1 MYILQQSCA
10 AVAAI
15 NFDAIVVAAGNEEKT
30 SVWCES
36 KIARMARRA
45 LIAYLAN
52 EPVGLVD
59 AINGNAI
66 VLQAV
71 RGVEKMSVGTKM
83 DIGTA
88 VSRYLFSQNV
98 LHGKQIAVDIT
109 ENNNG
114 TAQFVDE
121 IHKLVVAAE
130 NEMARAPTLRTVVN
144 NAAVGKKRSG
154 VVGCCVGIDGET
166 VDAVVAEIGDEEI
179 FAIGSGTCAM
189 NVTDRIV
196 KKFLE
201 TNELT

>member
-15 NFDAIVVAAGNEEKT
+15 HFDAIVVAAGNEEKT

-144 NAAVGKKRSG
+144 NAAVGQKRSG

-166 VDAVVAEIGDEEI
+166 VDAVVA
-179 FAIGSGTCAM
+179 
-189 NVTDRIV
+189 
-196 KKFLE
+196 
-201 TNELT
+201 